1 MRWTLEDMKTYE
13 GAKEYIDT
21 ALIPI
26 YYLSPSELGV
36 AKVQEQRWM
45 EEICVYAERQLTGR
59 IVLFPTLY
67 LLKQETESIPPF
79 QADSFPHVL
88 FVTTEESMEKSLAGL
103 NFSAYFLERKEDEED
118 LSVMVK
124 EGKKLTQKI
133 MELWKK

>member
-1 MRWTLEDMKTYE
+1 MRWTLEDMRTYE

-26 YYLSPSELGV
+26 YRLPPNELGI
-36 AKVQEQRWM
+36 AKVQEQRWL

-67 LLKQETESIPPF
+67 LIEGTESLPRF
-79 QADSFPHVL
+79 QADAFPHVL
-88 FVTTEESMEKSLAGL
+88 FVTTEEQLEESLTTL
-103 NFSAYFLERKEDEED
+103 NFSAYLLDRKDDEED
-118 LSVMVK
+118 LAVMVK

>member
-26 YYLSPSELGV
+26 YYLSPNELGV
-36 AKVQEQRWM
+36 AKVQEQRWI
-45 EEICVYAERQLTGR
+45 EEICIYAERQLTGR
-59 IVLFPTLY
+59 MVLFPTFY
-67 LLKQETESIPPF
+67 LLQGSESIPHF

-88 FVTTEESMEKSLAGL
+88 FVTTEATLEKSLAGL
-103 NFSAYFLERKEDEED
+103 NISTYLLDRKEDEED
-118 LSVMVK
+118 LTVMVK